1 MSYVF
6 LIILTKEKN
15 KMLRQRNFRFNSCT
29 ESMKMTLTF
38 LNGIEWLSESNRRC
52 SFYKIN

>member
-1 MSYVF
+1 MPYVF
-6 LIILTKEKN
+6 LIILTKEEEKN

-38 LNGIEWLSESNRRC
+38 
-52 SFYKIN
+52 YKWYRMTKWK